1 MIKGNELFVFPMD
14 RNGGILIARE
24 ESVGLFYEQHKND
37 VVVGRE
43 DLEDIHNRDFG
54 YLEGVYNKRER

>member
-1 MIKGNELFVFPMD
+1 
-14 RNGGILIARE
+14 LIARE